1 MNKEPE
7 ISKTGVKM
15 GENMAVKLNVVNN
28 ELLTKLRQEPPVS
41 SRYNKRRTRN
51 RGINLPF

>member
-7 ISKTGVKM
+7 NSKTGVKIV
-15 GENMAVKLNVVNN
+15 ENMAVKLNVVNN
-28 ELLTKLRQEPPVS
+28 ELLAKLRQEPPVS